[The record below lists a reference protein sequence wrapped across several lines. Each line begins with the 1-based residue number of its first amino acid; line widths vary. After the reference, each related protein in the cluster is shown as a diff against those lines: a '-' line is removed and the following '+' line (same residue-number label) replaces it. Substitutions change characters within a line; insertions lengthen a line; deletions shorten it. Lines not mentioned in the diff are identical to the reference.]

1 MARVMAPFLVTAAK
15 SVGGFLHKRCLSV
28 VQPWTM
34 RSSAPGGRLRRNKH
48 GARDRKVLF
57 ALEQRMQRGSAR
69 LSACPCFHAWRLGS
83 TLNVHAAT
91 RHTRSSPAYGWRPHA
106 RSVRCVGASGTAF
119 ARRALT
125 RAGNHR
131 WCDAVARA

>member
-1 MARVMAPFLVTAAK
+1 MARVMAPFLVTAVK
-15 SVGGFLHKRCLSV
+15 PVDGIFHKRG
-28 VQPWTM
+28 
-34 RSSAPGGRLRRNKH
+34 SAVDDAEFPGRGAAPANKH

-57 ALEQRMQRGSAR
+57 ALEQRIRRGSVR

-119 ARRALT
+119 ARRALA

-131 WCDAVARA
+131 WCDAVAHA